1 MVKMMGGGGFCGLG
15 VRISGLFVEFRLEKI
30 G

>member
-1 MVKMMGGGGFCGLG
+1 MKMEGGGGFRVLG
-15 VRISGLFVEFRLEKI
+15 VRISGLFVEFGLEKI